1 LELGCCNP
9 ENGSLPSSV
18 NKLENWLSWL
28 RRAQVCTYAELIRL
42 FPQGPVRLATEVLR
56 GIAEKKEGKVM
67 YDAGTLETCS
77 SEQLLALR
85 NQLLSELIR
94 R

>member
-1 LELGCCNP
+1 
-9 ENGSLPSSV
+9 
-18 NKLENWLSWL
+18 
-28 RRAQVCTYAELIRL
+28 
-42 FPQGPVRLATEVLR
+42 VRLATEVLR

-67 YDAGTLETCS
+67 YDARTLETCS